1 MSTKE
6 IFNKRFRVLVD
17 RAVNCQKKS
26 KRKQARE
33 IGILPS
39 TFFSY
44 YDNRTMPGSE
54 KITKI
59 AYYYGVT
66 TDYLL
71 GLEVE

>member
-39 TFFSY
+39 TFF
-44 YDNRTMPGSE
+44 RTM
-54 KITKI
+54 ITVLCPDPKRSLKLP
-59 AYYYGVT
+59 T
-66 TDYLL
+66 TTVSLL
-71 GLEVE
+71 TIF